1 MTTEQNLK
9 VKLTLGYIFLIG
21 IFTLSILYILREV
34 KNLNVSKDDLLTEN
48 TKLIALGNI
57 VSDLYSTENSGRL
70 ALLSYDKNAAKLYH
84 NQLDSLISRIDSLKI
99 NTIENVT
106 LQNKL
111 DTIINIINLKSLTFD
126 QVLEVQSKYINF
138 DLYSETQSRLKEI
151 QNTTTTQKIA
161 IDTVVEKTTFLSRIK
176 ESLTNKDDE
185 KKEKLA
191 NQNAKIIQQQEE
203 IQKENQ
209 QKINEATENIFSA
222 AKKNELKLLK
232 RYYDKEALLIKRNQE
247 LSNQLRDILT
257 EVEKIVLET
266 SNTKYQLSKNMVD
279 NVSNNIAKI
288 GIVIAVIALIFGFII
303 LRDLNRSAL
312 NKQKLE
318 RLNKD
323 MQELIKQKSFFMA
336 TISHDMVSP
345 INSLLGFSALL
356 QNTLKTI
363 KQKDYLKNIIQST
376 EYIKKMV
383 DDLSLF
389 SNLEYNKIK
398 IKSSKFNFNDLL
410 HNILNNLKNTADKK
424 NIDLLFNIDKNLNTN
439 FTSDSFRIQQIL
451 TNVLSNAIKFTQK
464 GEVKIEAVLENNIAK
479 IKIIDTGIGIK
490 VTNKDDLFVEFVQ
503 AHNNNES
510 YGGSGLGLN
519 ITKRLVNLLKGSI
532 YFESEVGV
540 GTTFFIEIPLKP
552 FEVNSETQNR
562 TDYEYDNAKKLQNK
576 KILVIDDDPLQLK
589 LIDEIFGNKVKKL
602 TTLENGKLAK
612 EILQKEQYQLII
624 TDMQMPFY
632 SGLKVIEDIRSLEN
646 YKNTPVIALTGKI
659 DFDEQEYSKLGFN
672 HYMRK
677 PFNINTLYNTVYKIL
692 RIKVKD
698 VEITPIENQQTMKL
712 KYDRFDLTDLF
723 NLLENDK
730 EAVKLI
736 LESFF
741 ISTKTNIEE
750 LENECNNNNIEGI
763 KQIAHKM
770 IPMFRQLNINELVD
784 KLVLLEQKTE
794 SLSPQQIQ
802 DIVIFINQ
810 KTLQIIK
817 EIEKAIA

>member
-151 QNTTTTQKIA
+151 QNTRTTQKIA

-519 ITKRLVNLLKGSI
+519 ITKRLVSLLKGSI

-562 TDYEYDNAKKLQNK
+562 TDYEYDNTKKLQNK
-576 KILVIDDDPLQLK
+576 KN
-589 LIDEIFGNKVKKL
+589 FSN
-602 TTLENGKLAK
+602 
-612 EILQKEQYQLII
+612 
-624 TDMQMPFY
+624 
-632 SGLKVIEDIRSLEN
+632 
-646 YKNTPVIALTGKI
+646 
-659 DFDEQEYSKLGFN
+659 
-672 HYMRK
+672 
-677 PFNINTLYNTVYKIL
+677 
-692 RIKVKD
+692 
-698 VEITPIENQQTMKL
+698 
-712 KYDRFDLTDLF
+712 
-723 NLLENDK
+723 
-730 EAVKLI
+730 
-736 LESFF
+736 
-741 ISTKTNIEE
+741 
-750 LENECNNNNIEGI
+750 
-763 KQIAHKM
+763 
-770 IPMFRQLNINELVD
+770 
-784 KLVLLEQKTE
+784 
-794 SLSPQQIQ
+794 
-802 DIVIFINQ
+802 
-810 KTLQIIK
+810 
-817 EIEKAIA
+817 

>member
-161 IDTVVEKTTFLSRIK
+161 IDTVVEKTTLLSRIK

-288 GIVIAVIALIFGFII
+288 G
-303 LRDLNRSAL
+303 
-312 NKQKLE
+312 
-318 RLNKD
+318 
-323 MQELIKQKSFFMA
+323 
-336 TISHDMVSP
+336 
-345 INSLLGFSALL
+345 
-356 QNTLKTI
+356 
-363 KQKDYLKNIIQST
+363 
-376 EYIKKMV
+376 
-383 DDLSLF
+383 
-389 SNLEYNKIK
+389 
-398 IKSSKFNFNDLL
+398 
-410 HNILNNLKNTADKK
+410 
-424 NIDLLFNIDKNLNTN
+424 
-439 FTSDSFRIQQIL
+439 
-451 TNVLSNAIKFTQK
+451 
-464 GEVKIEAVLENNIAK
+464 
-479 IKIIDTGIGIK
+479 
-490 VTNKDDLFVEFVQ
+490 
-503 AHNNNES
+503 
-510 YGGSGLGLN
+510 
-519 ITKRLVNLLKGSI
+519 
-532 YFESEVGV
+532 
-540 GTTFFIEIPLKP
+540 
-552 FEVNSETQNR
+552 
-562 TDYEYDNAKKLQNK
+562 
-576 KILVIDDDPLQLK
+576 
-589 LIDEIFGNKVKKL
+589 
-602 TTLENGKLAK
+602 
-612 EILQKEQYQLII
+612 
-624 TDMQMPFY
+624 
-632 SGLKVIEDIRSLEN
+632 
-646 YKNTPVIALTGKI
+646 
-659 DFDEQEYSKLGFN
+659 
-672 HYMRK
+672 
-677 PFNINTLYNTVYKIL
+677 
-692 RIKVKD
+692 
-698 VEITPIENQQTMKL
+698 
-712 KYDRFDLTDLF
+712 
-723 NLLENDK
+723 
-730 EAVKLI
+730 
-736 LESFF
+736 
-741 ISTKTNIEE
+741 
-750 LENECNNNNIEGI
+750 
-763 KQIAHKM
+763 
-770 IPMFRQLNINELVD
+770 
-784 KLVLLEQKTE
+784 
-794 SLSPQQIQ
+794 
-802 DIVIFINQ
+802 
-810 KTLQIIK
+810 
-817 EIEKAIA
+817 

>member
-519 ITKRLVNLLKGSI
+519 ITKRLVSLLKGSI

-552 FEVNSETQNR
+552 FEVNSKTQNR
-562 TDYEYDNAKKLQNK
+562 ADYE
-576 KILVIDDDPLQLK
+576 
-589 LIDEIFGNKVKKL
+589 
-602 TTLENGKLAK
+602 
-612 EILQKEQYQLII
+612 
-624 TDMQMPFY
+624 
-632 SGLKVIEDIRSLEN
+632 
-646 YKNTPVIALTGKI
+646 
-659 DFDEQEYSKLGFN
+659 
-672 HYMRK
+672 
-677 PFNINTLYNTVYKIL
+677 
-692 RIKVKD
+692 
-698 VEITPIENQQTMKL
+698 
-712 KYDRFDLTDLF
+712 
-723 NLLENDK
+723 
-730 EAVKLI
+730 
-736 LESFF
+736 
-741 ISTKTNIEE
+741 
-750 LENECNNNNIEGI
+750 
-763 KQIAHKM
+763 
-770 IPMFRQLNINELVD
+770 
-784 KLVLLEQKTE
+784 
-794 SLSPQQIQ
+794 
-802 DIVIFINQ
+802 
-810 KTLQIIK
+810 
-817 EIEKAIA
+817 